1 MVIIQKVIYIFVETF
16 NNRTMNHLTF
26 QERLSDMQIPAFVR
40 RTANRALT
48 YLQSSESVTIRVE
61 PFAFWQMVRYSGAEP
76 IKSGLYTFIRI
87 YDDQQNAVD
96 IQTLNS

>member
-1 MVIIQKVIYIFVETF
+1 
-16 NNRTMNHLTF
+16 MNHLTF

-48 YLQSSESVTIRVE
+48 YLQSSENATLEVE
-61 PFAFWQMVRYSGAEP
+61 PFAFWQLIRYSGAKP
-76 IKSGLYTFIRI
+76 IKSSFYTFIRI

>member
-1 MVIIQKVIYIFVETF
+1 
-16 NNRTMNHLTF
+16 MNHLTF
-26 QERLSDMQIPAFVR
+26 QERLSDMQIPAFAR
-40 RTANRALT
+40 KLADKAIQK
-48 YLQSSESVTIRVE
+48 LQCGSGTISADSNE
-61 PFAFWQMVRYSGAEP
+61 FWQIVKHSRAEP

>member
-1 MVIIQKVIYIFVETF
+1 
-16 NNRTMNHLTF
+16 MNHLVF
-26 QERLSDMQIPAFVR
+26 QNRLLLDNSIPAFVR
-40 RTANRALT
+40 KTANRALR
-48 YLQSSESVTIRVE
+48 YLQSSESAIIRVE

-96 IQTLNS
+96 IQTKNS

>member
-1 MVIIQKVIYIFVETF
+1 
-16 NNRTMNHLTF
+16 MNHLTF
-26 QERLSDMQIPAFVR
+26 QERLSDMQIPAFAR
-40 RTANRALT
+40 KLADKAIQK
-48 YLQSSESVTIRVE
+48 LQCGGGTISADSNE
-61 PFAFWQMVRYSGAEP
+61 FWQIVKHSRAEP

>member
-1 MVIIQKVIYIFVETF
+1 MHNLVFQ
-16 NNRTMNHLTF
+16 NRLLLDN
-26 QERLSDMQIPAFVR
+26 SIPAFVR
-40 RTANRALT
+40 KTANRALI
-48 YLQSSESVTIRVE
+48 YLQSSKSATIQVE
-61 PFAFWQMVRYSGAEP
+61 PFAFWQMVRYSRAEP

>member
-1 MVIIQKVIYIFVETF
+1 MHNLVFQ
-16 NNRTMNHLTF
+16 NRLLLDN
-26 QERLSDMQIPAFVR
+26 SIPAFVR
-40 RTANRALT
+40 KTANRALT

-61 PFAFWQMVRYSGAEP
+61 PFAFWQLVRYSKAEP

-96 IQTLNS
+96 IQTLN

>member
-1 MVIIQKVIYIFVETF
+1 
-16 NNRTMNHLTF
+16 MNHLVF
-26 QERLSDMQIPAFVR
+26 QNRLLLDNSIPAFVR
-40 RTANRALT
+40 KTANRALT
-48 YLQSSESVTIRVE
+48 YLQSSESVIIRVE
-61 PFAFWQMVRYSGAEP
+61 PFAFWQLVRYSRAEP